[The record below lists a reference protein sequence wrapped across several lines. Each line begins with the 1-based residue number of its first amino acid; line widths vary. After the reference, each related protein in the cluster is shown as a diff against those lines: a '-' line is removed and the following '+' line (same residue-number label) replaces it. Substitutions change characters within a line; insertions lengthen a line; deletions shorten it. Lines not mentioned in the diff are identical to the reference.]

1 MSDANASNTNAPQH
15 QSFPF
20 ITVSATLG
28 VLFVFLFLMW
38 TAARKENPL
47 EAPKPDAR
55 EVKTQPNL
63 DEIKARNEA
72 ALNGVGTKM
81 PREEARGKLL
91 ADLKSPNDKLPFPK
105 PEPQTPAPPAPPK
118 KETQADKK
126 DKKDETSE
134 KNEKEK

>member
-1 MSDANASNTNAPQH
+1 MSDANANNTNAPQH

-20 ITVSATLG
+20 ITVGATLG

-55 EVKTQPNL
+55 EVKTPPNL

-72 ALNGVGTKM
+72 ALNGVGAKM

-91 ADLKSPNDKLPFPK
+91 ASLKSPNDKLPFPK
-105 PEPQTPAPPAPPK
+105 PEPQTPAPPK
-118 KETQADKK
+118 KDDKTDKK
-126 DKKDETSE
+126 DKKDE
-134 KNEKEK
+134 KNEKER